1 MVSKNLPLG
10 PLMVDVGGHEL
21 VVEDIDCLSH
31 PLVGGVILFARNF
44 HDQFQLA
51 QLVES
56 IHALRSPRLLV
67 AVDQEGGRVQRL
79 LDGFTRLPSARSL
92 GCCYESDKVM
102 GELAAFA
109 AGFVMASELRGF
121 DIDISFTPVLD
132 LFDPLS
138 LVIGSRAFSSDPDVV
153 GVLADQVVR
162 GMNLGGMCGV
172 AKHFP
177 GHGGVVGDSH
187 TELPSDPRSMKAL
200 QTADLVPY
208 ERLSL
213 RGYAGVMAAH
223 VVFPAVDDYPASLS
237 ARWLTQELRGRLG
250 FDGAI
255 FCDDIMMGGAV
266 AALESVGSRAQL
278 ALSSGCDVVLVCN
291 DRAATNEVIRTLEGQ
306 AWVYPPSDR
315 LAGLAGA
322 GVDQTVDVNEC
333 RMRLAGLVE

>member
-1 MVSKNLPLG
+1 
-10 PLMVDVGGHEL
+10 
-21 VVEDIDCLSH
+21 
-31 PLVGGVILFARNF
+31 
-44 HDQFQLA
+44 
-51 QLVES
+51 
-56 IHALRSPRLLV
+56 
-67 AVDQEGGRVQRL
+67 
-79 LDGFTRLPSARSL
+79 
-92 GCCYESDKVM
+92 
-102 GELAAFA
+102 
-109 AGFVMASELRGF
+109 
-121 DIDISFTPVLD
+121 
-132 LFDPLS
+132 
-138 LVIGSRAFSSDPDVV
+138 
-153 GVLADQVVR
+153 
-162 GMNLGGMCGV
+162 
-172 AKHFP
+172 
-177 GHGGVVGDSH
+177 
-187 TELPSDPRSMKAL
+187 MKAL

-266 AALESVGSRAQL
+266 AAVESVGSRAQL

-306 AWVYPPSDR
+306 TWVYPPSDR
-315 LAGLAGA
+315 LARLAGA